1 MKVAKARPRT
11 RRSTSTTNIAGMTTH
26 TNIEHRHEHQ
36 YNDEDGHSDQ
46 HATAAVDAK
55 LSSEKRQEYRALA
68 ERRVRLGLVLAEIG
82 RVNNLPVTQEEIG
95 KAMIGHARRF
105 PGQEQAVLDLRK
117 NPQAQ
122 ESLAA
127 HLGRQGR
134 RFHFGDG
141 ASQRTYRCSRRIVA
155 RGRCR
160 NHISSERGRS
170 SVITTRNRSIKDH

>member
-1 MKVAKARPRT
+1 
-11 RRSTSTTNIAGMTTH
+11 MTTH
-26 TNIEHRHEHQ
+26 TNEHRHEHQ

-105 PGQEQAVLDLRK
+105 PGQEQAVLDFLRK

-122 ESLAA
+122 SRSPLR
-127 HLGRQGR
+127 LGRQGR

-141 ASQRTYRCSRRIVA
+141 ASQRTTVA
-155 RGRCR
+155 ADELLRAMMQKPHLLG
-160 NHISSERGRS
+160 
-170 SVITTRNRSIKDH
+170 TRTQFGHNDPNRSIKDH